1 MRNEIF
7 GAHTNTTSPDWLL
20 YATNTMINNISRQDH
35 LIGIAKASMIG
46 GAGELRRDGTITSL
60 INRSLI
66 VFYIRMANAIRL
78 SYSTLGS
85 MQYGGAD

>member
-1 MRNEIF
+1 
-7 GAHTNTTSPDWLL
+7 
-20 YATNTMINNISRQDH
+20 MIDNISRRDH

-46 GAGELRRDGTITSL
+46 GADWRDDGELRRDGTITSL

-78 SYSTLGS
+78 SYSTLGWP